1 MKGGDD
7 ARPVPWPPGI
17 EQGAPLNIAG
27 RIEEATA
34 AVGLAGE
41 LATDYPGMHVAL
53 TDQAG
58 GERLLGLLGGGN
70 TALDRVYILDP
81 MGNLMMRY
89 APDAPAKDTLND
101 MGRLIKASKNW
112 IKGADYGHK

>member
-34 AVGLAGE
+34 AVALAG
-41 LATDYPGMHVAL
+41 TTVTL
-53 TDQAG
+53 TLSREEIGDPERITFLMWAVREEVSDRGSTGGDAFPDSPQGGPYTQAAWTFP
-58 GERLLGLLGGGN
+58 EE
-70 TALDRVYILDP
+70 
-81 MGNLMMRY
+81 
-89 APDAPAKDTLND
+89 
-101 MGRLIKASKNW
+101 
-112 IKGADYGHK
+112 